1 MCPLARGRKAID
13 YLAWRSFRH
22 ARGNRACSSPNTDG
36 RPNRLLR
43 ATHPQAMR
51 IARRDAQRI
60 ARGGGAL
67 DTHHLEIAVVAH
79 IAELRRLFDPRIPH
93 HGGAAA
99 AFGDADAAR
108 ITRVLDHAI
117 GRGVEIDAI
126 GLPVEGH
133 STALALASAAV
144 DLVEVVDAVE
154 SHYVDG

>member
-36 RPNRLLR
+36 RSNRLHR
-43 ATHPQAMR
+43 VTHPQAMR

-60 ARGGGAL
+60 VRGVGAL
-67 DTHHLEIAVVAH
+67 APPHLEIAVVAH
-79 IAELRRLFDPRIPH
+79 IAELRRHFDPRIPH

-117 GRGVEIDAI
+117 GRGVEIDEI

-133 STALALASAAV
+133 STALALASDAL
-144 DLVEVVDAVE
+144 DHVEVVGAREYQYLD
-154 SHYVDG
+154 

>member
-13 YLAWRSFRH
+13 YLAWRTNQQTKRK
-22 ARGNRACSSPNTDG
+22 RTNTTPKTDG
-36 RPNRLLR
+36 RSNRLHR
-43 ATHPQAMR
+43 VTHPQAMR
-51 IARRDAQRI
+51 IARHDAQRI
-60 ARGGGAL
+60 VRGVGAL

-144 DLVEVVDAVE
+144 DLV
-154 SHYVDG
+154 